1 MGVIYNGKLEA
12 LAQGLSKGL
21 DAQDA
26 AKAAGYFRHT
36 HQARQRARR
45 ADVLERVAEIERER
59 MAAAR
64 DLTPVIEAAM
74 KMAEKSAALNTGP
87 GMVAARGFLVEV
99 ARLKVMLPTVPL
111 ARAPVLSDEA
121 WAAKWAH
128 LART

>member
-74 KMAEKSAALNTGP
+74 KMAEKSAGLETAAGL
-87 GMVAARGFLVEV
+87 VAARGFLVEV
-99 ARLKVMLPTVPL
+99 ARLKQMLPTVPL

-128 LART
+128 LARS